1 MTELILVNLGVLPR
15 VRLANLPTPLQE
27 LPNLTRILDGPRIF
41 VKRDD
46 LTGLAFGGNKTR
58 KLEYLMADAINHKA
72 DCIVT
77 SAGFHSNWCTQ
88 TVAAARKLGMK
99 VVLIK
104 DGPMDGY
111 DPSDYDGNHLLH
123 FLMGAQIKV
132 VRPENAQTVFQETM
146 EELKA
151 MGSLPYALTLTG
163 STPQGVAGY
172 VNAMLELLSQAVEM
186 NIKID
191 YLIHATGSGGTQAG
205 LILGAK
211 ALNTNIK
218 VIGSTTGSSSR
229 DQQIRKVSDLVGES
243 LQFLQLSLTID
254 ENDINV
260 YDEYA
265 GAGYGF
271 MTREKAEAVKIAAE
285 TEGLLL
291 DPVYTGSS
299 MACLIDLCRQGFFKP
314 DDVVVYLHTGG
325 SAALFPYRETLKA
338 YASGK
343 PFPWT
348 IPPWSPLSKH

>member
-1 MTELILVNLGVLPR
+1 MNLGVLPR

-27 LPNLTRILDGPRIF
+27 LPNLTRILKGPRIF

-58 KLEYLMADAINHKA
+58 KLEYLMVDAVKQKA
-72 DCIVT
+72 NYIVT
-77 SAGFHSNWCTQ
+77 GAGFHSNWCTQ
-88 TVAAARKLGMK
+88 TVAAARRLGMK
-99 VVLIK
+99 IVLIK
-104 DGPMDGY
+104 DGPKDGY
-111 DPSDYDGNHLLH
+111 DPEDYDGNHLLH
-123 FLMGAQIKV
+123 FLMGAEIKI
-132 VRPENAQTVFQETM
+132 VRPENAQTMFEETM

-151 MGSLPYALTLTG
+151 MGNLPYALTLTG
-163 STPQGVAGY
+163 STPRGVAGY

-186 NIKID
+186 GIKID
-191 YLIHATGSGGTQAG
+191 YLVHATGSGGTQAG
-205 LILGAK
+205 LIIGAK

-229 DQQIRKVSDLVGES
+229 DQQIRKVSDLTEDS
-243 LQFLQLSLTID
+243 LQFLQLGLKIGED
-254 ENDINV
+254 DVNV

-291 DPVYTGSS
+291 DPVYTASS
-299 MACLIDLCRQGFFKP
+299 MACLIGLSRQGFFKP

-325 SAALFPYRETLKA
+325 STALFPYRGTLKA

-348 IPPWSPLSKH
+348 IPPWSPSSKH